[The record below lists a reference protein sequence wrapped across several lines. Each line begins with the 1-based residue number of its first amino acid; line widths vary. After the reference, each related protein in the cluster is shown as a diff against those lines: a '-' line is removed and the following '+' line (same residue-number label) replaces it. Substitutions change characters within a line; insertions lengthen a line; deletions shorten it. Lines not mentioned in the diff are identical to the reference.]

1 MLRVFFSELLE
12 NLFLTPLLFLFL
24 ALLGLGISKMWKKLG
39 WTVSAVSLSILLLLC
54 IPSVTSLLMSTIQ
67 YEPPLAE
74 HELRK
79 TLSDVDALVIL
90 GGGRRTSATEYNQ
103 DTVSALTLERV
114 RYAAWIAKRT
124 GLPLIVSGGKLG
136 KELKSEAELIQEV
149 LQKEFVVIVD
159 YVEGESRNTYEN
171 ARYTTE
177 ILGNHKMNKIALV
190 THAWHMPRAKK
201 AFKYFGVDV
210 VAAPTAFYESSPD
223 WQATDLVPSSDA
235 LYYSSHAL
243 HEIVGSLWYELRYY

>member
-1 MLRVFFSELLE
+1 MVFAELLD
-12 NLFLTPLLFLFL
+12 NIFLSPLLFLFL
-24 ALLGLGISKMWKKLG
+24 ALLGLGISKMWGKLG
-39 WTVSAVSLSILLLLC
+39 WTVSAVSLSVFLLLC
-54 IPSVTSLLMSTIQ
+54 IPSVTSILMSTIQ
-67 YEPPLAE
+67 YEPSLADNDI
-74 HELRK
+74 RK
-79 TLSDVDALVIL
+79 ALSDVDALVLL
-90 GGGRRTSATEYNQ
+90 GGGRRTAATEYSQ

-114 RYAAWIAKRT
+114 RCAAWIAKRT

-136 KELKSEAELIQEV
+136 DEAKSEAELMQDI

-159 YVEGESRNTYEN
+159 YVEGGSRNTFEN

-210 VAAPTAFYESSPD
+210 VAAPTAFYGSYTE
-223 WQATDLVPSSDA
+223 WQATDLVPSTDA
-235 LYYSSHAL
+235 LYYSSLAI
-243 HEIVGSLWYELRYY
+243 HEIVGALWYEVRYY